1 MHHRPVTVIGSY
13 NVGLFMK
20 AKRLPKKGE
29 TIICDKFYEGA
40 GGKGSNQAICAAK
53 MGAKVHFICRI
64 GCDKYGVDALL
75 LYRKIGIDTKYI
87 SVDTSVHTGISFI
100 LVDEEGGNVI
110 SVAPGANY
118 NLSPKD
124 LDGYRNI
131 IAHSS
136 ILLTQMEN
144 RLETVIYAM
153 RLGRELGVTTLLD
166 PAPAQPLPD
175 DVYSTIDIIKP
186 NKTEAE
192 ILTGLPMKSIQDAK
206 AVVNFFLKRG
216 VGHVLLTLGENGLI
230 YGTTGV
236 CTHIA
241 APKVDTIDTTGAGD
255 AFSGGLVAA
264 LARGERMHNAIRFA
278 SWVAALTTTRLGVVN
293 AFPTKEEV
301 KMQNKK
307 TE

>member
-1 MHHRPVTVIGSY
+1 MHHKPVTVIGSY
-13 NVGLFMK
+13 NVGLFLK
-20 AKRLPKKGE
+20 TKRLPKKGE
-29 TIICDKFYEGA
+29 TVICDKFYEGA

-75 LYRKIGIDTKYI
+75 LYRKIGIDTRYI
-87 SVDTSVHTGISFI
+87 SVDTSAHTGISFI
-100 LVDEEGGNVI
+100 LVDEKGGNAI

-118 NLSPKD
+118 NLRPED
-124 LDGYRNI
+124 LDVYRSI

-136 ILLTQMEN
+136 IIASQMEN

-153 RLGRELGVTTLLD
+153 KLGKELGVTTLLD

-175 DVYSTIDIIKP
+175 DVYATVDIIKP

-192 ILTGLPMKSIQDAK
+192 ILTGLPVKSTQDTK
-206 AVVNFFLKRG
+206 AVVNFFLEHG
-216 VGHVLLTLGENGLI
+216 VGHVLLTLGEDGLI

-236 CTHIA
+236 CTRIA

-255 AFSGGLVAA
+255 AFNGGLMAA
-264 LARGERMHNAIRFA
+264 LARGETMHDAIRFA

-301 KMQNKK
+301 KRKIKK
-307 TE
+307 TG